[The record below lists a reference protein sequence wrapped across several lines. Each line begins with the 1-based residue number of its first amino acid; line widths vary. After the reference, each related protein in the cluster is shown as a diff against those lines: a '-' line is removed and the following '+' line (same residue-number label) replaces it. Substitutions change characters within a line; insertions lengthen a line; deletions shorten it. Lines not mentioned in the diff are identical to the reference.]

1 MTGIICA
8 MQIEADGIIA
18 LAENTKTEEIN
29 GMKFISG
36 TLNGKDVVVVVCGV
50 GKVNAAI
57 CAATLINSYKPSLV
71 INSGVAGAL
80 SPLVT
85 VGDLVVATK
94 AVEHDMNTTALGDK
108 QGEISFPDG
117 KVMFFECDKDAA
129 ALLENCAKE
138 LENTRVAR
146 GIIASGDIF
155 VSNRRER
162 LLINN
167 RFGAVACEMEG
178 AAIGHACYCCKTPF
192 AILRAIS
199 DDLDENKGVD
209 FIKFCSLAAEK
220 TVSVISAFTKTS

>member
-1 MTGIICA
+1 
-8 MQIEADGIIA
+8 MQVEADGIIA
-18 LAENTKTEEIN
+18 LAKNTKTEEIN

-36 TLNGKDVVVVVCGV
+36 TLNGKDIVAVVCGV

-57 CAATLINSYKPSLV
+57 CATTLINRFNPDLV

-80 SPLVT
+80 SPIVT
-85 VGDLVVATK
+85 IGDFVIASK

-108 QGEISFPDG
+108 QGEISFPGG
-117 KVMFFECDKDAA
+117 KVMFFECDKNAA
-129 ALLENCAKE
+129 TLLAACAKE
-138 LENTRVAR
+138 LENTRVAQ
-146 GIIASGDIF
+146 GIVASGDIF

-162 LLINN
+162 LLLND

-209 FIKFCSLAAEK
+209 FVKFCSMAAEK
-220 TVSVISAFTKTS
+220 TVSVISSFTEKA